1 MGLGLEAEESH
12 RRPRPNQRPPSSG
25 GGGGGTRGGGR
36 RGRDR
41 RRSAPMGAAAALLLA
56 LGHGPE
62 DGWGCSGEV
71 AASFDIGMDEG
82 LALTKRWGGGWGA
95 VLLPGIGRLLADGA
109 RSSLRSYELAVRRS
123 HFGDPATAGPLIPI
137 DGSGD
142 TNVQNSG
149 EGSGSGNGRTDK
161 DDGESASDNP
171 PERTET
177 SVGANTG
184 ATHAEEEEDG
194 RSGVVDSKFRLSMG
208 DVISAARSSAV
219 MAGVAPDPMM
229 AAAAMAAAKIEI
241 GVSDLEGRRGRK
253 ATHARPPLSIWMELL
268 ASETAQ
274 TRSKYSR
281 DGTRR
286 EDIED
291 DIAMH
296 IDSKFRL
303 SMRAFLSA
311 ARSSAVMAGVAPDP
325 IMAAAAMAA
334 AKIEIGVSDL
344 ERRRGRKATHVRPPL
359 SIWMELLASETAQ
372 TRSKYSRDGTRREDI
387 EDDTVTVPNGARAG
401 NGKRS
406 SIDPVDVESSRL
418 LSAAFAFM
426 SNSLGLVADTV
437 RIVGDTT
444 AAATGSSVKIVGSSV
459 KSVGNS
465 LDGAARLIEGNAAN
479 GGPLERKRKL
489 LTSET
494 IMSGERGRVK
504 GLLHRPTE
512 DVEDD
517 VMRGTR
523 RVLGKSVRLLASV
536 GRGVG
541 DSILL
546 AGSATESLTSSTA
559 GIAEDAVRLFEN
571 LAASLSSTFQ
581 VSHGGVS
588 NVEEKVAPGVGN
600 LSRSSQILDKVGN
613 MSRPSTI
620 TFGRHEDRGN
630 NNAVFSNT
638 VRTEVRE
645 EKGYFI
651 ENIRRLCEQV
661 IVEST
666 AFVEFAMADIEGVES
681 LVPEILATLLLCY
694 IISTMFL
701 PAEKD
706 NDFKFEQRQVT
717 KKKLDTTQKVMPLS
731 EIELSIQLDKKI
743 QHLHRESHCKG
754 AGILMSSGGIGHEST
769 LDSESLTVVSI
780 DPWNHQHMVELQSTS
795 PSSLRPLLKK
805 ERLRT
810 FRKILFRPWKC
821 LIIVFQFWLKLLFD
835 RRLLLLSV
843 YGIAA
848 FYLCRASQLRSMSI
862 ERNAEATGFRAAIA
876 SAGVSN
882 SSLSESAVWVNALF
896 EDVWRVHRDQ
906 SSPRTS
912 KTECYPDFVLKAMR
926 DGLQNDVY
934 RKEMGESSPLC
945 SDLEPY
951 GGLEPYISSILGDA
965 VMEALATSSKSRPN
979 DVTNISLNSFTLGSK
994 PPIARGVKLKGFDS
1008 KANRLRLDV
1017 DLDVLLGDASIVL
1030 GKWQKFTFSTLIC

>member
-82 LALTKRWGGGWGA
+82 LALTKRWGGGRGA

-142 TNVQNSG
+142 TNVRNSG

-219 MAGVAPDPMM
+219 MAGVASDPMM

-268 ASETAQ
+268 
-274 TRSKYSR
+274 
-281 DGTRR
+281 
-286 EDIED
+286 
-291 DIAMH
+291 
-296 IDSKFRL
+296 
-303 SMRAFLSA
+303 
-311 ARSSAVMAGVAPDP
+311 P
-325 IMAAAAMAA
+325 
-334 AKIEIGVSDL
+334 
-344 ERRRGRKATHVRPPL
+344 
-359 SIWMELLASETAQ
+359 SETAQ

-479 GGPLERKRKL
+479 GRPLERKRKL

-600 LSRSSQILDKVGN
+600 LSRSSKILDKVGN

-701 PAEKD
+701 PEKD

-731 EIELSIQLDKKI
+731 EIELSIQLDNKI

-795 PSSLRPLLKK
+795 PPSLRPLLKK

-810 FRKILFRPWKC
+810 FRNILFRPWKC

>member
-82 LALTKRWGGGWGA
+82 LALTKRWGGGRGA

-142 TNVQNSG
+142 TNVRNSG

-241 GVSDLEGRRGRK
+241 GVSDLEGRRGRR

-268 ASETAQ
+268 AS
-274 TRSKYSR
+274 K
-281 DGTRR
+281 
-286 EDIED
+286 
-291 DIAMH
+291 
-296 IDSKFRL
+296 
-303 SMRAFLSA
+303 
-311 ARSSAVMAGVAPDP
+311 
-325 IMAAAAMAA
+325 
-334 AKIEIGVSDL
+334 
-344 ERRRGRKATHVRPPL
+344 
-359 SIWMELLASETAQ
+359 TAQ

-479 GGPLERKRKL
+479 GRPLERKRKL

-523 RVLGKSVRLLASV
+523 QVLGKSVKLLASV

-600 LSRSSQILDKVGN
+600 LSRSSKILDKVGN

-701 PAEKD
+701 PEKD

-731 EIELSIQLDKKI
+731 EIELSIQLDNKI

-795 PSSLRPLLKK
+795 PPSLRPLLKK

-810 FRKILFRPWKC
+810 FRNILFRPWKC

>member
-12 RRPRPNQRPPSSG
+12 RRPRPHQRPPSS

-82 LALTKRWGGGWGA
+82 LALTKRWGGGRGA

-142 TNVQNSG
+142 TNVRNSG

-291 DIAMH
+291 D
-296 IDSKFRL
+296 
-303 SMRAFLSA
+303 
-311 ARSSAVMAGVAPDP
+311 
-325 IMAAAAMAA
+325 
-334 AKIEIGVSDL
+334 
-344 ERRRGRKATHVRPPL
+344 
-359 SIWMELLASETAQ
+359 
-372 TRSKYSRDGTRREDI
+372 
-387 EDDTVTVPNGARAG
+387 TVTVPNGARAG

-479 GGPLERKRKL
+479 GRPLERKRKL

-600 LSRSSQILDKVGN
+600 LSRSSKILDKVGN

-701 PAEKD
+701 PEKD

-731 EIELSIQLDKKI
+731 EIELSIQLDNKI

-795 PSSLRPLLKK
+795 PPSLRPLLKK

-810 FRKILFRPWKC
+810 FRNILFRPWKC

>member
-12 RRPRPNQRPPSSG
+12 RRPRPHQRPPSS

-82 LALTKRWGGGWGA
+82 LALTKRWGGGRGA

-142 TNVQNSG
+142 TNVRNSG

-291 DIAMH
+291 D
-296 IDSKFRL
+296 
-303 SMRAFLSA
+303 
-311 ARSSAVMAGVAPDP
+311 
-325 IMAAAAMAA
+325 
-334 AKIEIGVSDL
+334 
-344 ERRRGRKATHVRPPL
+344 
-359 SIWMELLASETAQ
+359 
-372 TRSKYSRDGTRREDI
+372 
-387 EDDTVTVPNGARAG
+387 TVTVPNGARAG

-479 GGPLERKRKL
+479 GRPLERKRKL

-600 LSRSSQILDKVGN
+600 LSRSSKILDKVGN

-666 AFVEFAMADIEGVES
+666 AFVKFAMADIEGVES

-701 PAEKD
+701 PEKD

-731 EIELSIQLDKKI
+731 EIELSIQLDNKI

-795 PSSLRPLLKK
+795 PPSLRPLLKK

-810 FRKILFRPWKC
+810 FRNILFRPWKC

>member
-82 LALTKRWGGGWGA
+82 LALTKRWGGGRGA

-142 TNVQNSG
+142 TNVRNSG

-291 DIAMH
+291 D
-296 IDSKFRL
+296 
-303 SMRAFLSA
+303 
-311 ARSSAVMAGVAPDP
+311 
-325 IMAAAAMAA
+325 
-334 AKIEIGVSDL
+334 
-344 ERRRGRKATHVRPPL
+344 
-359 SIWMELLASETAQ
+359 
-372 TRSKYSRDGTRREDI
+372 
-387 EDDTVTVPNGARAG
+387 TVTVPNGARAG

-479 GGPLERKRKL
+479 GRPLERKRKL

-523 RVLGKSVRLLASV
+523 QVLGKSVKLLASV

-600 LSRSSQILDKVGN
+600 LSRSSKILDKVGN

-701 PAEKD
+701 PEKD

-731 EIELSIQLDKKI
+731 EIELSIQLDNKI

-795 PSSLRPLLKK
+795 PPSLRPLLKK

-810 FRKILFRPWKC
+810 FRNILFRPWKC

>member
-12 RRPRPNQRPPSSG
+12 RRPRPHQRPPSS

-82 LALTKRWGGGWGA
+82 LALTKRWGGGRGA

-142 TNVQNSG
+142 TNVRNSG

-268 ASETAQ
+268 AS
-274 TRSKYSR
+274 K
-281 DGTRR
+281 
-286 EDIED
+286 
-291 DIAMH
+291 
-296 IDSKFRL
+296 
-303 SMRAFLSA
+303 
-311 ARSSAVMAGVAPDP
+311 
-325 IMAAAAMAA
+325 
-334 AKIEIGVSDL
+334 
-344 ERRRGRKATHVRPPL
+344 
-359 SIWMELLASETAQ
+359 TAQ

-479 GGPLERKRKL
+479 GRPLERKRKL

-523 RVLGKSVRLLASV
+523 QVLGKSVRLLASV

-600 LSRSSQILDKVGN
+600 LSRSSKILDKVGN

-666 AFVEFAMADIEGVES
+666 AFVKFAMADIEGVES

-701 PAEKD
+701 PEKD

-731 EIELSIQLDKKI
+731 EIELSIQLDNKI

-795 PSSLRPLLKK
+795 PPSLRPLLKK

-810 FRKILFRPWKC
+810 FRNILFRPWKC

>member
-12 RRPRPNQRPPSSG
+12 RRPRPNQRPPSSGG

-82 LALTKRWGGGWGA
+82 LALTKRWGGGRGA

-142 TNVQNSG
+142 TNVRNSG

-268 ASETAQ
+268 AS
-274 TRSKYSR
+274 K
-281 DGTRR
+281 
-286 EDIED
+286 
-291 DIAMH
+291 
-296 IDSKFRL
+296 
-303 SMRAFLSA
+303 
-311 ARSSAVMAGVAPDP
+311 
-325 IMAAAAMAA
+325 
-334 AKIEIGVSDL
+334 
-344 ERRRGRKATHVRPPL
+344 
-359 SIWMELLASETAQ
+359 TAQ

-479 GGPLERKRKL
+479 GRPLERKRKL

-600 LSRSSQILDKVGN
+600 LSRSSKILDKVGN

-701 PAEKD
+701 PEKD

-731 EIELSIQLDKKI
+731 EIELSIQLDNKI

-795 PSSLRPLLKK
+795 PPSLRPLLKK

-810 FRKILFRPWKC
+810 FRNILFRPWKC